1 MCCKVIFA
9 IKKQNLWY
17 FSELLMLMFKFPQT
31 SEANIHGVFIN
42 LNKHKLFTRIMSQ
55 GKAHAQR
62 TELPFLSNGGT
73 VFFETRHTLVDCVV
87 LIFIW
92 EICADVFHPLHG
104 LVFLHNHW
112 PVHHVFEPQGAVP
125 VVWHTKKSPYNKYR
139 KDFLYCCKSYHII
152 SSFCSISTEYLPS
165 GATWVFLLTTFFN
178 HPALCAKRST
188 DRESENASMSSSSLM
203 YSSAWTL
210 HSLPEKEI
218 FH

>member
-1 MCCKVIFA
+1 MHVDIRKRPFTCDWMAKLHGLWCFVYRDISLLYENFMCCKVIFA

-31 SEANIHGVFIN
+31 SEAKIHGVFIN
-42 LNKHKLFTRIMSQ
+42 LNKHKLFTRIMSL

-62 TELPFLSNGGT
+62 TWLPFLSNGGT

-139 KDFLYCCKSYHII
+139 KDFYIVVK
-152 SSFCSISTEYLPS
+152 
-165 GATWVFLLTTFFN
+165 VTT
-178 HPALCAKRST
+178 
-188 DRESENASMSSSSLM
+188 
-203 YSSAWTL
+203 
-210 HSLPEKEI
+210 
-218 FH
+218 